1 MNFRDRWAENEAG
14 ERFVFTVEM
23 QRRLSQAGLPLDP
36 SSLPQLAAMPSAA
49 RPPREQRNDWGDRER
64 GDRPERVRNDR
75 PERERPEPAARPQ
88 QQQQTAYQDDRPAR
102 EAEIVGPETIQ
113 IDPMTGKYIGR
124 VKWYNTKKGYGFIV
138 RGAGEEIFFHKSAT
152 VGEMEE
158 FEEGQW
164 VLYDVE
170 TTAKGPEASDVE
182 PYTGEPVE

>member
-1 MNFRDRWAENEAG
+1 MNFRDRWAENEQG

-23 QRRLSQAGLPLDP
+23 QRRLSQAGLPIDP
-36 SSLPQLAAMPSAA
+36 SALAQLPPAPAAA
-49 RPPREQRNDWGDRER
+49 RPPRVEYQEREERPDRGE
-64 GDRPERVRNDR
+64 RPERRDR
-75 PERERPEPAARPQ
+75 EERREQPSQSSSSGGRP
-88 QQQQTAYQDDRPAR
+88 R

-113 IDPMTGKYIGR
+113 IDPQTGKYIGR

-170 TTAKGPEASDVE
+170 TTNKGPEASDVE

>member
-1 MNFRDRWAENEAG
+1 MNFRDRWAENEQG

-23 QRRLSQAGLPLDP
+23 QRRLSEAGLPLDP
-36 SSLPQLAAMPSAA
+36 SALAELGSVESSS
-49 RPPREQRNDWGDRER
+49 RPPRPER
-64 GDRPERVRNDR
+64 SDRPESHS
-75 PERERPEPAARPQ
+75 RPQ
-88 QQQQTAYQDDRPAR
+88 QQQQSYEPAPSYR
-102 EAEIVGPETIQ
+102 EAEIVGPATIQ

-170 TTAKGPEASDVE
+170 TTNKGPEATDVE
-182 PYTGEPVE
+182 PYTGEPVA

>member
-1 MNFRDRWAENEAG
+1 LAK
-14 ERFVFTVEM
+14 
-23 QRRLSQAGLPLDP
+23 LPG
-36 SSLPQLAAMPSAA
+36 SA
-49 RPPREQRNDWGDRER
+49 RPER
-64 GDRPERVRNDR
+64 SERSDRPE
-75 PERERPEPAARPQ
+75 PQQARPHQ
-88 QQQQTAYQDDRPAR
+88 PPQR

-113 IDPMTGKYIGR
+113 IDPQTGKYIGR

-170 TTAKGPEASDVE
+170 TTAKGPEATDVE
-182 PYTGEPVE
+182 PYTGEPVD